1 MRFLPTQNRW
11 YSNLYLGL
19 QNKLTDL
26 QTSWVHLHKDAR
38 SRGLKNVG
46 GALRAATNVDLQEAG
61 TPNHKL
67 LITGRRPPPIL
78 HVWHY
83 AMAHGLRRRGSQE
96 YDL

>member
-1 MRFLPTQNRW
+1 MTRA
-11 YSNLYLGL
+11 
-19 QNKLTDL
+19 
-26 QTSWVHLHKDAR
+26 AR
-38 SRGLKNVG
+38 SALQSGMKRRIGRSSRLKILQGARGGKGRGLKNVG